1 MVNMLNSKSRGLLT
15 TFIKNQLRAYK
26 PPLRAG
32 TPKGDKIGFSREK
45 FLVSLL
51 SITSLKQKDIAAQA
65 AVSHA
70 VVRKWN
76 TEPEFKQAVE
86 KHRRELADTF
96 MACLNRWLKERKRQD
111 KEYSKQ
117 LGRLSLAEIVN
128 TDLEP
133 EGEHRF
139 DDFDDAELY
148 GDELIETIE
157 KRFFPRGKLS
167 DTKIKI
173 KSAALT
179 LNDSDKYF
187 ILDLLNKGRG
197 RPTPMLD
204 NAAAEGVQAYASIT
218 EAMNILVQPRLS
230 YSARHEAVALLRG
243 AQMLLKFYL
252 EKVVRGRNG

>member
-1 MVNMLNSKSRGLLT
+1 MNMLNSKSRGLLT

-96 MACLNRWLKERKRQD
+96 MACLNKWLKERERQD
-111 KEYSKQ
+111 KEYSKR
-117 LGRLSLAEIVN
+117 LNRLSLAELVN
-128 TDLEP
+128 ADLEL
-133 EGEHRF
+133 EGGPRF
-139 DDFDDAELY
+139 DDFVDAELY
-148 GDELIETIE
+148 GDELMETIE
-157 KRFFPRGKLS
+157 KRFFPRGKPS
-167 DTKIKI
+167 DTKIEI
-173 KSAALT
+173 KSGKGGALT
-179 LNDSDKYF
+179 LNKCF

-204 NAAAEGVQAYASIT
+204 NANAEGPANVGIT
-218 EAMNILVQPRLS
+218 NAMNILAQPRLS
-230 YSARHEAVALLRG
+230 YSARRGAIILLRG
-243 AQMLLKFYL
+243 VQIMLLKSSP
-252 EKVVRGRNG
+252 EKVVRG

>member
-1 MVNMLNSKSRGLLT
+1 MVNVLNSKSRGLLT
-15 TFIKNQLRAYK
+15 TFIKNQVRTYK
-26 PPLRAG
+26 PPSRAG

-70 VVRKWN
+70 LVRKWN

-86 KHRRELADTF
+86 KHRRKLADTF
-96 MACLNRWLKERKRQD
+96 TATCLNKWLKERARQD
-111 KEYSKQ
+111 KEGRKR
-117 LGRLSLAEIVN
+117 LDRLSFAELVN

-179 LNDSDKYF
+179 LDDEDKYF

-204 NAAAEGVQAYASIT
+204 NADAEGVQAYAGIT
-218 EAMNILVQPRLS
+218 NAMNILAQPRLS
-230 YSARHEAVALLRG
+230 YSARREAIVLLRG
-243 AQMLLKFYL
+243 AQMLLKSYL
-252 EKVVRGRNG
+252 EKVVRG

>member
-15 TFIKNQLRAYK
+15 TFIKNQLHTYK
-26 PPLRAG
+26 PPSRAG

-65 AVSHA
+65 AVSHGL
-70 VVRKWN
+70 VRKWN

-86 KHRRELADTF
+86 KHRGELADTF
-96 MACLNRWLKERKRQD
+96 TAAWLDKWFKERERQD
-111 KEYSKQ
+111 KEYLKR
-117 LGRLSLAEIVN
+117 LDKLSLAELVT

-167 DTKIKI
+167 DAEIRI

-179 LNDSDKYF
+179 LDDDDKYF

-197 RPTPMLD
+197 RPTPMLTD
-204 NAAAEGVQAYASIT
+204 AEGVQAYAGIT
-218 EAMNILVQPRLS
+218 NAMNILAQPRLS
-230 YSARHEAVALLRG
+230 YSARREAIVLLRG
-243 AQMLLKFYL
+243 AQMLLKSYL
-252 EKVVRGRNG
+252 EDFSG

>member
-70 VVRKWN
+70 LVRKWN

-86 KHRRELADTF
+86 KHRGELADTF
-96 MACLNRWLKERKRQD
+96 TAAWLDKWFKERERQD
-111 KEYSKQ
+111 KEYLKQ
-117 LGRLSLAEIVN
+117 LDKLSLAELVT

-139 DDFDDAELY
+139 DDFDNAELY
-148 GDELIETIE
+148 
-157 KRFFPRGKLS
+157 
-167 DTKIKI
+167 
-173 KSAALT
+173 
-179 LNDSDKYF
+179 
-187 ILDLLNKGRG
+187 
-197 RPTPMLD
+197 
-204 NAAAEGVQAYASIT
+204 
-218 EAMNILVQPRLS
+218 
-230 YSARHEAVALLRG
+230 
-243 AQMLLKFYL
+243 
-252 EKVVRGRNG
+252 